1 MSTMKD
7 FSSLNSLIKDTAVS
21 ANLRAIQD
29 ACSLADQA
37 LSTAQQIAS
46 EYARLYTQVQWLT
59 YDSNGDIQDET
70 PVEQQKVAN
79 SVIAAARQRLKTI
92 LERLNALPSV
102 ETTSTQ
108 QITLKSD
115 FAFPLVMLSTEV
127 VTNPSQAGQA
137 VTGSVISKLIVFEGN
152 VCLLLIP
159 CMIYTHTSQTAYVG
173 ALNTANKCVIYDFNN
188 HRRKTCTATNADG
201 QGGVVITVAAP
212 TGNWTNNV
220 DIYSSMRVATTSGVT
235 GNMGKALTDNIAL
248 SGITGSVKWNVMTA
262 VKAALPSVQS
272 IIDALPSI

>member
-59 YDSNGDIQDET
+59 YDSNGNIQDET

-79 SVIAAARQRLKTI
+79 SVIAAARQRLRTI
-92 LERLNALPSV
+92 LERLNALPNIES
-102 ETTSTQ
+102 TSTQ
-108 QITLKSD
+108 EIKISSNNQL
-115 FAFPLVMLSTEV
+115 PLTQWISTETRESV
-127 VTNPSQAGQA
+127 AGQA
-137 VTGSVISKLIVFEGN
+137 GSVITGLVAYEGLLCLLIVPTKPVSVANRVF
-152 VCLLLIP
+152 I
-159 CMIYTHTSQTAYVG
+159 G
-173 ALNTANKCVIYDFNN
+173 ADTTANKCVLYDIM
-188 HRRKTCTATNADG
+188 HGRLKTCTGRNNPG
-201 QGGVVITVAAP
+201 SSGVSVVIDAP
-212 TGNWTNNV
+212 TGTWVNGKSL
-220 DIYSSMRVATTSGVT
+220 DGAILTTSWNPT
-235 GNMGKALTDNIAL
+235 GTHNLTSGLNSLAGL
-248 SGITGSVKWNVMTA
+248 EGITGSVKWNVMTA
-262 VKAALPSVQS
+262 VKNALPSVQS